1 MNINQEQL
9 LMFQAVIETGSFSAA
24 ARKLGKVP
32 SAVSMFIANLEID
45 LNLTLFERK
54 GREPTP
60 TAEARVLYE
69 KTAQLLIEMNQ
80 WKQHAHALST
90 GLEPNLTIVVVSE
103 LLHTNWTDYVCLLES
118 RFPDLQINIVSAP
131 QEDALHML
139 LDGSAQLALMFEREH
154 LDNREQFVEL
164 KREALIPVISNSHP
178 LASQNQVSYEQ
189 ILTTRQIVVAS
200 RDETLKPELLFSK
213 HYWRTDNHHSAC
225 LMILRNLGWGVLPQ
239 EMFKENP
246 ELKNKLKVL
255 DLLDFTPRFEYYVD
269 LVWSRE
275 SELGAAARFLIE
287 YIRKQRMQQVP

>member
-32 SAVSMFIANLEID
+32 SAVSMSIANLEID
-45 LNLTLFERK
+45 LNLTLFDRK
-54 GREPTP
+54 GREPIP
-60 TAEARVLYE
+60 TDEARVLYE
-69 KTAQLLIEMNQ
+69 KTSQLLIEMNQ

-90 GLEPNLTIVVVSE
+90 GLEANLTIVIVSE
-103 LLHTNWTDYVCLLES
+103 LLHTNWTDYICLLEN

-131 QEDALHML
+131 QEDALQML
-139 LDGSAQLALMFEREH
+139 LDGSAQLALMFEREN

-164 KREALIPVISNSHP
+164 KREALIPVISNNHP
-178 LASQNQVSYEQ
+178 LASQNQVTYEQ

-287 YIRKQRMQQVP
+287 HIRKQRMQPLP

>member
-32 SAVSMFIANLEID
+32 SAVSMSIANLEID
-45 LNLTLFERK
+45 LNLTLFDRK
-54 GREPTP
+54 GREPIP
-60 TAEARVLYE
+60 TDEARVLYE
-69 KTAQLLIEMNQ
+69 KTSQLLIEMNQ

-90 GLEPNLTIVVVSE
+90 GLEANLTIVIVSE
-103 LLHTNWTDYVCLLES
+103 LLHTNWTDYICLLEN

-131 QEDALHML
+131 QEDALQML
-139 LDGSAQLALMFEREH
+139 LDGSAQLALMFEREN

-164 KREALIPVISNSHP
+164 KREALIPVISNNHP

-246 ELKNKLKVL
+246 ELKNKLKIL

-275 SELGAAARFLIE
+275 SELGAAARYLIE
-287 YIRKQRMQQVP
+287 YIRTQRIQQVP

>member
-1 MNINQEQL
+1 MNVNQEQL

-32 SAVSMFIANLEID
+32 SAVSMSIANLEID

-118 RFPDLQINIVSAP
+118 HFPDLQINIVSAP

-164 KREALIPVISNSHP
+164 KREALIPVISKTHP
-178 LASQNQVSYEQ
+178 LAHQEHVSYEQ
-189 ILTTRQIVVAS
+189 ILGTRQIVVAS

-246 ELKNKLKVL
+246 ELNNKLKAL
-255 DLLDFTPRFEYYVD
+255 DVFDFTPRFEYYVD

-275 SELGAAARFLIE
+275 SELGAAARFLID
-287 YIRKQRMQQVP
+287 YIRNKRMQQTP

>member
-32 SAVSMFIANLEID
+32 SAVSMSIANLEID
-45 LNLTLFERK
+45 LDLTLFDRK
-54 GREPTP
+54 GREPVP
-60 TAEARVLYE
+60 TDEARVLYE
-69 KTAQLLIEMNQ
+69 KTSQLLIEMNQ

-90 GLEPNLTIVVVSE
+90 GLEANLTIVIVSE
-103 LLHTNWTDYVCLLES
+103 LLHTNWTDYICLLES

-131 QEDALHML
+131 QEDALQML

-164 KREALIPVISNSHP
+164 KREALIPVISNNHP
-178 LASQNQVSYEQ
+178 LAGQNQVTYEQ

-246 ELKNKLKVL
+246 ELKNKLKIL
-255 DLLDFTPRFEYYVD
+255 DLLDFTPCFEYYVD

-287 YIRKQRMQQVP
+287 HIRKQRMQPLP

>member
-32 SAVSMFIANLEID
+32 SAVSMSIANLEID
-45 LNLTLFERK
+45 LDLTLFDRK
-54 GREPTP
+54 GREPVP
-60 TAEARVLYE
+60 TDEARVLYE
-69 KTAQLLIEMNQ
+69 KTSQLLIEMNQ

-90 GLEPNLTIVVVSE
+90 GLEANLTLVIVSE
-103 LLHTNWTDYVCLLES
+103 LLHTNWTDYICLLES

-131 QEDALHML
+131 QEDALQML

-246 ELKNKLKVL
+246 ELTNKLKVL

-287 YIRKQRMQQVP
+287 YIRKQRMQQTP